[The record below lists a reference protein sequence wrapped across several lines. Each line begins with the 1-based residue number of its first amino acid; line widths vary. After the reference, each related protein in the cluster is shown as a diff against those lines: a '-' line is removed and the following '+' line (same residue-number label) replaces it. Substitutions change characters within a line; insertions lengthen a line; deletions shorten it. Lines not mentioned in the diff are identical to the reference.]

1 MGSARHRSPSANHRS
16 PVHSSRY
23 ISRLR
28 LTQFRNYQSA
38 ALDLDARH
46 VVLIGRNGA
55 GKTNLLEAISL
66 LAPDRGLRRAPF
78 EELAAHGSD
87 GSWAVAATVEAPA
100 GPAAIGT
107 GFSAGEAARKVRIN
121 GAPARRV
128 EEMSDYLRL
137 LWLTP
142 AMDGLFSGPAGD
154 RRRFLDRLVTT
165 LVPQHSAT
173 VADYERAMRQR
184 NRLLEENADPIW
196 IGALEAQMAELAA
209 AVHFARIDCIAHL
222 SELIAQYE
230 GSEFPAAG
238 LALGPLFPAEAAPS
252 GAAGLEAEL
261 RRRWADGRGAD
272 RAAGRTLLGP
282 HRVDFEVRYAQK
294 DVPAALGS
302 TGEQK
307 ALLVGL
313 ILAHARLI
321 AKMTGIT
328 PILLLDEIAAHL
340 DAGRRAA
347 LFATLDE
354 LGTQCFMTGTDELLF
369 ESLGET
375 AQRFLVRNGHLR
387 PLREHMPSSTYE
399 LFRQAMADRRQIVCE
414 YDGLRREIC
423 PTILGHSDKEEKALV
438 FQFGGD
444 TTDGPVRP
452 PGQWKCL
459 RLTAVG
465 GAEFQEGPWRTGE
478 RHSAQTCVKEVDF
491 DVNPDSPYNPRFRL

>member
-1 MGSARHRSPSANHRS
+1 MAL
-16 PVHSSRY
+16 SRY

-38 ALDLDARH
+38 ALDLDERH

-78 EELAAHGSD
+78 EELAAHGAD
-87 GSWAVAATVEAPA
+87 GSWAVAATVETPG

-107 GFSAGEAARKVRIN
+107 GFSPGESVRKVRIN

-128 EEMSDYLRL
+128 EEMSEYLRL

-142 AMDGLFSGPAGD
+142 AMDGLFTGPAGE

-165 LVPQHSAT
+165 LVPGHSAT
-173 VADYERAMRQR
+173 AADYEKAMRQR

-196 IGALEAQMAELAA
+196 IGALETQMAEQAA
-209 AVHFARIDCIAHL
+209 ALHFARIDCIAHL
-222 SELIAQYE
+222 GELIAQQE
-230 GSEFPAAG
+230 IGEFPKAA
-238 LALGPLFPAEAAPS
+238 LALGPLFPGEREAAS
-252 GAAGLEAEL
+252 AAELEAAL
-261 RRRWADGRGAD
+261 RSRWADGRGAD

-282 HRVDFEVRYAQK
+282 HRIDFEVRYAQK
-294 DVPAALGS
+294 DLPAALGS

-321 AKMTGIT
+321 AKMAGIT

-354 LGTQCFMTGTDELLF
+354 LGTQCFMTGTDALLF
-369 ESLGET
+369 QSLGDT
-375 AQRFLVRNGHLR
+375 AQPFLVRNGQLHPHGAKL
-387 PLREHMPSSTYE
+387 PSSTYG
-399 LFRQAMADRRQIVCE
+399 LFRQAMAGRRQIVCE

-423 PTILGHSDKEEKALV
+423 PVSLGHSGEEEKALV
-438 FQFGGD
+438 FQFAGE
-444 TTDGPVRP
+444 TSNGPIRP
-452 PGQWKCL
+452 PGEWKCL
-459 RLTAVG
+459 RLAGVG
-465 GAEFQEGPWRTGE
+465 KAEMREGPWHTGE
-478 RHSAQTCVKEVDF
+478 RHSAARACVEQVDFEVDA
-491 DVNPDSPYNPRFRL
+491 DTPDSPSGRL